1 MFRSTRGLSCVLVL
15 VVVLLLTSC
24 GYNVT
29 EAKTEEDH
37 KQETIEDA
45 VLDKVIPEDII
56 VLDISELLSAQESD
70 IEKAKEMYEK
80 RWIELTGKVVSVTHG
95 EYREATR
102 TFNGKTSYFEYG
114 ETRYEINGV
123 TIESALIYW
132 LAARERFEQADV
144 IVEMDIFFCQNDE
157 KTGYVYYPQ
166 NSKVTIVAYCAAI
179 GEKDIVFTDGRYNK

>member
-1 MFRSTRGLSCVLVL
+1 MFRSTRGLSCILVL

-132 LAARERFEQADV
+132 RAARERFEQADV
-144 IVEMDIFFCQNDE
+144 IVEMDIFFCRNDE
-157 KTGYVYYPQ
+157 KTG
-166 NSKVTIVAYCAAI
+166 
-179 GEKDIVFTDGRYNK
+179 